1 MFEAL
6 LQPYLKKEYKCTTEL
21 VRQTTNKHRRILDTL
36 EPLISQHRIIVDAN
50 VIKNDYEGTNE
61 LYPPEQALKYQLFY
75 QISRLQKGANTLAQD
90 DRIDAMQI
98 ACQYWQKQLAKDQE
112 QAYKDRKEDMLNME
126 LDKYYGSNSENSW
139 IDI

>member
-1 MFEAL
+1 
-6 LQPYLKKEYKCTTEL
+6 
-21 VRQTTNKHRRILDTL
+21 
-36 EPLISQHRIIVDAN
+36 
-50 VIKNDYEGTNE
+50 
-61 LYPPEQALKYQLFY
+61 
-75 QISRLQKGANTLAQD
+75 
-90 DRIDAMQI
+90 MQI

>member
-1 MFEAL
+1 MEAL
-6 LQPYLKKEYKCTTEL
+6 HTP
-21 VRQTTNKHRRILDTL
+21 
-36 EPLISQHRIIVDAN
+36 
-50 VIKNDYEGTNE
+50 
-61 LYPPEQALKYQLFY
+61 LKYQLFY